1 VLLCEKLFDKEF
13 ANYMYIVTKEKRM
26 RCEICHSFFQN
37 NLTEYFLLPYAKRA
51 DRKRDLLFSHARD
64 MGNLSMREKLFNNKG
79 FITTLIE

>member
-1 VLLCEKLFDKEF
+1 
-13 ANYMYIVTKEKRM
+13 MYIVTKEKSM

-37 NLTEYFLLPYAKRA
+37 NLIGYFLTQKEQNANATCSFYML
-51 DRKRDLLFSHARD
+51 D